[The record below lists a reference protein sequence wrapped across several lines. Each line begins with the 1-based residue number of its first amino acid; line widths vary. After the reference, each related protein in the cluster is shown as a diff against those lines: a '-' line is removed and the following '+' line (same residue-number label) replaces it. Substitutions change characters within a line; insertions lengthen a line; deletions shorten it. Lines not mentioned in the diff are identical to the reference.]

1 MLGESST
8 GKTYQPVSLCFVVSK
23 VFEKLVNN
31 GMVDHV
37 EKCGSFPDFQTG
49 FRSSRSTGDLLT
61 VVSERIAGAFNRYRA
76 TQAIL
81 LDLSE
86 NFDRVCMLVFFT
98 NVSLMEFELIYFA
111 LLLLFSVISSFGR
124 F

>member
-1 MLGESST
+1 M
-8 GKTYQPVSLCFVVSK
+8 
-23 VFEKLVNN
+23 
-31 GMVDHV
+31 
-37 EKCGSFPDFQTG
+37 
-49 FRSSRSTGDLLT
+49 
-61 VVSERIAGAFNRYRA
+61 SERIAGAFNRYRA

-98 NVSLMEFELIYFA
+98 NVSLMEFEPIYFA
-111 LLLLFSVISSFGR
+111 FLLLFSVISSFGR

>member
-8 GKTYQPVSLCFVVSK
+8 GKTYQPVSLRFVVSK
-23 VFEKLVNN
+23 VFEKLANN

-37 EKCGSFPDFQTG
+37 EKCDSFPDFQSG